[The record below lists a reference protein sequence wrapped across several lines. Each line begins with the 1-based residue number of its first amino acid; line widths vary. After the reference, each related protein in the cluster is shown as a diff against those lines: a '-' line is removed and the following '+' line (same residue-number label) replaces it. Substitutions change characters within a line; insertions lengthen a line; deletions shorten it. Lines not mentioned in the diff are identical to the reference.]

1 MAHLPPR
8 IDDQIT
14 FRKLEM
20 LLAFIDAGN
29 LARAAERLDT
39 SAVSVHR
46 ALRTLE
52 EAMRCPLSVSYTHL
66 TLPTICS
73 V

>member
-39 SAVSVHR
+39 SAVSVH
-46 ALRTLE
+46 
-52 EAMRCPLSVSYTHL
+52 LSLIH
-66 TLPTICS
+66 I
-73 V
+73 